1 MPLKNL
7 KLLKNQTMADY
18 IPFKPNANDAFGF
31 TDPSGITPKSQP
43 DWRWVLVGGVL
54 VVGFVYWYQREQIN
68 DLRKELFKVKE
79 KK

>member
-1 MPLKNL
+1 
-7 KLLKNQTMADY
+7 MADY

-54 VVGFVYWYQREQIN
+54 VVVLVYWYQQSRIN
-68 DLRKELFKVKE
+68 DLKRELFRVKDE
-79 KK
+79 KQQI

>member
-1 MPLKNL
+1 
-7 KLLKNQTMADY
+7 MADY

-54 VVGFVYWYQREQIN
+54 VIVFVYWHQQSRIN
-68 DLRKELFKVKE
+68 DLKSELFKVKDN
-79 KK
+79 KPID

>member
-1 MPLKNL
+1 
-7 KLLKNQTMADY
+7 MADY

-54 VVGFVYWYQREQIN
+54 VVVFVY
-68 DLRKELFKVKE
+68 ELV
-79 KK
+79 

>member
-1 MPLKNL
+1 MKNL

-54 VVGFVYWYQREQIN
+54 VVVFVYWYQKREIS
-68 DLRKELFKVKE
+68 DLKSNYYG
-79 KK
+79 

>member
-1 MPLKNL
+1 
-7 KLLKNQTMADY
+7 MADY

-31 TDPSGITPKSQP
+31 TDPSGTTPKSQP

-54 VVGFVYWYQREQIN
+54 VVVFVYWYQNNRVKE
-68 DLRKELFKVKE
+68 LEKELFRMKD

>member
-1 MPLKNL
+1 
-7 KLLKNQTMADY
+7 MADY

-54 VVGFVYWYQREQIN
+54 VFVFVYWHQRSWIK
-68 DLRKELFKVKE
+68 DLKKELFRVKNE
-79 KK
+79 KQQI